1 MVTLFQVTGSLM
13 YVDPQGASIGYDDVF
28 TRLDKARAHYA
39 AVGLGE
45 RYVEQFI
52 R

>member
-1 MVTLFQVTGSLM
+1 
-13 YVDPQGASIGYDDVF
+13 VF
-28 TRLDKARAHYA
+28 TRLDKARAHYS

-45 RYVEQFI
+45 NYVEQFI

>member
-1 MVTLFQVTGSLM
+1 MITLFQVTGSLM
-13 YVDPQGASIGYDDVF
+13 YVDPQGQSTGYDDVF
-28 TRLDKARAHYA
+28 TRLEKARAHYT

-45 RYVEQFI
+45 NYVEQLI

>member
-13 YVDPQGASIGYDDVF
+13 YVDPYGKSTGYDDVF
-28 TRLDKARAHYA
+28 TRIEIARKYYERA
-39 AVGLGE
+39 GLGAD
-45 RYVEQFI
+45 YVDQFI